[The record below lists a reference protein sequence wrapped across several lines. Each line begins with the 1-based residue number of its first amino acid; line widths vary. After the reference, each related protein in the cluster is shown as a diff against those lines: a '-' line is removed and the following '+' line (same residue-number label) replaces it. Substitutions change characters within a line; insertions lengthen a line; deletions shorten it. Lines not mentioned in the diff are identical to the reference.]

1 MTKITR
7 FLALL
12 LTLVM
17 LFCSCDIGFN
27 TPVTEET
34 TISVTESNTESELE
48 TTESESKS
56 ESASESESET
66 ETTTGSTEP
75 IIDSL
80 TQKRLE
86 YSILKSDILQKY
98 SLTQEDIDNAKQIL
112 NDCIYAAMASDKEKI
127 DELSDKFDEAYYHIS
142 TQSTIATII
151 YYCDTSDDDASANYD
166 FAHDA
171 YTDLY
176 DVYIEAMRKMYKES
190 PIADYIFADWSQ
202 EDIDYLLAYSD
213 EESALR
219 DANNDIVIQYN
230 DLPQSAFKD
239 QTALLYAQLVTN
251 NDKIAELNGYDSYY
265 DYAAKNVYGRDYTA
279 EDLDAFHELVAQK
292 IALRINGFYNKWYV
306 KYSKFNR
313 TQQRNLINFLYEGFD
328 TLDKN
333 YVFDYIASC
342 NDTMGEGL
350 NHAFANKNIIFA
362 NSKNSHQSAF
372 QVYLEEPEHPF
383 CLFGSDGQSSMT
395 VVHELGHYYSSL
407 HNPDIGSYDIAETQS
422 QANEYLLLQYISDK
436 MDKDIYS
443 VVLDYSIYNGL
454 VTVMIATIIDEF
466 EQEVYA
472 LESVEGYTSA
482 DFDAIMDKVCEKYG
496 GIDFINQNVTNMY
509 DYWRYVVIESPVY
522 YISYA
527 TSQMAALNIYAIAK
541 NDYEGARAIYREI
554 VEVEEAEMEEDFI
567 EMLNRVGLSNPF
579 EAEGFNAIILGA
591 TGK

>member
-1 MTKITR
+1 M
-7 FLALL
+7 
-12 LTLVM
+12 
-17 LFCSCDIGFN
+17 
-27 TPVTEET
+27 
-34 TISVTESNTESELE
+34 
-48 TTESESKS
+48 
-56 ESASESESET
+56 
-66 ETTTGSTEP
+66 
-75 IIDSL
+75 
-80 TQKRLE
+80 
-86 YSILKSDILQKY
+86 Y
-98 SLTQEDIDNAKQIL
+98 SLTEKDIEDAKHILDECID
-112 NDCIYAAMASDKEKI
+112 AAMASDKDKI

-151 YYCDTSDDDASANYD
+151 YYCDTSDDDASAKYD

-230 DLPQSAFKD
+230 DLPQSSFKD
-239 QTALLYAQLVTN
+239 DTALLYAQLVAN
-251 NDKIAELNGYDSYY
+251 NDKIAQLNGYDSYY

-279 EDLDAFHELVAQK
+279 EDLDVFHDLVAQK

-342 NDTMGEGL
+342 DDTMGEGL

-372 QVYLEEPEHPF
+372 QVYLDEPEHPF
-383 CLFGSDGQSSMT
+383 CLFGNDGQSSMT

-422 QANEYLLLQYISDK
+422 QANEYLLLQFIDGK
-436 MDKDIYS
+436 MNDDVYA
-443 VVLDYSIYNGL
+443 VVRDYSIYNGL

-496 GIDFINQNVTNMY
+496 GIEFINDNVTNMY

-527 TSQMAALNIYAIAK
+527 TSQMAALNIYAMAK

-579 EAEGFNAIILGA
+579 EADGFNAILLGA

>member
-1 MTKITR
+1 MTKFTR

-12 LTLVM
+12 LALVM
-17 LFCSCDIGFN
+17 IFCSCDVNINVNDG
-27 TPVTEET
+27 T
-34 TISVTESNTESELE
+34 TSDTTTAATESTT
-48 TTESESKS
+48 TTESVS
-56 ESASESESET
+56 ESESQSESET
-66 ETTTGSTEP
+66 ETSGQTEP

-86 YSILKSDILQKY
+86 YSVLKKDIVDMY
-98 SLTQEDIDNAKQIL
+98 SLTEQDIEDAKQIL
-112 NDCIYAAMASDKEKI
+112 NQCIDAAMASDKDKI

-151 YYCDTSDDDASANYD
+151 YYCDTSDDDASEKYD

-230 DLPQSAFKD
+230 DLPQSSFKD
-239 QTALLYAQLVTN
+239 DTALLYAQLVAN
-251 NDKIAELNGYDSYY
+251 NDKIAALNGYDSYY

-279 EDLDAFHELVAQK
+279 EDLDAFHDLVAQK
-292 IALRINGFYNKWYV
+292 IALRINVFYNKWDV

-313 TQQRNLINFLYEGFD
+313 TQQRNLRNFLYEGFD

-342 NDTMGEGL
+342 DDTMGEGL

-362 NSKNSHQSAF
+362 DSKNSHQSAF
-372 QVYLEEPEHPF
+372 QVYLDEPEHPF
-383 CLFGSDGQSSMT
+383 CLFGNDGQSSMT

-422 QANEYLLLQYISDK
+422 QANEYLLLQFIDGK
-436 MDKDIYS
+436 MNNDVYA
-443 VVLDYSIYNGL
+443 VVRDYSIYNGL

-496 GIDFINQNVTNMY
+496 GIEFINDNVTNMY

-579 EAEGFNAIILGA
+579 EADGFNAILLGA

>member
-1 MTKITR
+1 MTKFTR

-12 LTLVM
+12 LALVM
-17 LFCSCDIGFN
+17 IFCSCDVNINVNDG
-27 TPVTEET
+27 T
-34 TISVTESNTESELE
+34 TSDTTTAATESTT
-48 TTESESKS
+48 TTESVS
-56 ESASESESET
+56 ESESQSESET
-66 ETTTGSTEP
+66 ETSGQTEP

-86 YSILKSDILQKY
+86 YSVLKKDIVDMY
-98 SLTQEDIDNAKQIL
+98 SLTEQDIEDAKQIL
-112 NDCIYAAMASDKEKI
+112 NQCIDAAMASDKDKI

-151 YYCDTSDDDASANYD
+151 YYCDTSDDDASAKYD

-230 DLPQSAFKD
+230 DLPQSSFKD
-239 QTALLYAQLVTN
+239 DTALLYAQLVAN
-251 NDKIAELNGYDSYY
+251 NDKIAALNGYDSYY
-265 DYAAKNVYGRDYTA
+265 DYAAKNVYGRNYTA
-279 EDLDAFHELVAQK
+279 EDLDVFHDLVAQK

-342 NDTMGEGL
+342 DDTMGEGL

-372 QVYLEEPEHPF
+372 QVYLDEPEHPF
-383 CLFGSDGQSSMT
+383 CLFGNDGQSSMT

-472 LESVEGYTSA
+472 LDSVEGYTSEN
-482 DFDAIMDKVCEKYG
+482 FDAIMDKVCEKYG
-496 GIDFINQNVTNMY
+496 GIDLINQNVTNMY

-527 TSQMAALNIYAIAK
+527 TSQMAALNIYAMAK

-579 EAEGFNAIILGA
+579 EADGFNAILLGA